1 MEQFEYKIMF
11 FSHNV
16 KVSKE
21 MIEYNGK
28 TIPGSAILGIGIG
41 LLNVAKIAVGQAVGG
56 ILGGFVGG
64 MIRHRSFGDKEE
76 INKSGSLK
84 DLPKSR
90 GQLVITYSPN
100 GPGLPADRQEKMKVQ
115 RIPINTEDE
124 TCHKMLTKIVETFKP
139 KFIGYGPQALME
151 GELKISQK
159 AAYIVVAIIV
169 IALIGFGIY
178 AAISEGQF

>member
-1 MEQFEYKIMF
+1 MELFEYKIMF
-11 FSHNV
+11 SRH
-16 KVSKE
+16 KVHISKE

-28 TIPGSAILGIGIG
+28 TIPGPSILGIGIG
-41 LLNVAKIAVGQAVGG
+41 LINITKIAVGQAVGG
-56 ILGGFVGG
+56 ALGGIIGG
-64 MIRHRSFGDKEE
+64 MIKHKSFGDKEE

-90 GQLVITYSPN
+90 GQLVITYKLN
-100 GPGLPADRQEKMKVQ
+100 EQEKMRVQ

-124 TCHKMLTKIVETFKP
+124 TCHKMLTKMVETFKP
-139 KFIGYGPQALME
+139 KFVGYGPQALME

-169 IALIGFGIY
+169 IAVIGFSIY
-178 AAISEGQF
+178 AAMAKGQF

>member
-11 FSHNV
+11 SSH
-16 KVSKE
+16 KVQISKE

-28 TIPGSAILGIGIG
+28 TIPGQAITGIGIG

-56 ILGGFVGG
+56 MLGGFVGG
-64 MIRHRSFGDKEE
+64 IIKHRSYGGKEE

-90 GQLVITYSPN
+90 GQLIITYKLN
-100 GPGLPADRQEKMKVQ
+100 EQEKMKVQ

-124 TCHKMLTKIVETFKP
+124 TCHKMLIKMVETFHS
-139 KFIGYGPQALME
+139 KFVGYGPQTLME

-169 IALIGFGIY
+169 IAVIGFSIY
-178 AAISEGQF
+178 AAMTEGQF

>member
-11 FSHNV
+11 MSH
-16 KVSKE
+16 KVNISKE

-28 TIPGSAILGIGIG
+28 TIPAPAVTGIGIG

-56 ILGGFVGG
+56 MLGGFVGG
-64 MIRHRSFGDKEE
+64 MIKHKSFGGKDE

-84 DLPKSR
+84 DMPNGR
-90 GQLVITYSPN
+90 GQLIITYKPD
-100 GPGLPADRQEKMKVQ
+100 GQEKMKVQ
-115 RIPINTEDE
+115 RVPINTEDE
-124 TCHKMLTKIVETFKP
+124 ICRKMLEKIVETFKP
-139 KFIGYGPQALME
+139 KFVGYGPQVMMDS
-151 GELKISQK
+151 ELKISQK

-169 IALIGFGIY
+169 IAVIGFGIY